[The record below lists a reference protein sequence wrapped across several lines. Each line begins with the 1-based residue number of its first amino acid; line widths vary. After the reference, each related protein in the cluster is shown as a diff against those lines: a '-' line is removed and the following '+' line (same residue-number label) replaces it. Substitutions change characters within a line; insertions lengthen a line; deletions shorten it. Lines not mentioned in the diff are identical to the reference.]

1 MTNKDPGVEYDN
13 SPNVFPFML
22 EQYTKR
28 LYTAMPGQIVSYDA
42 DKRRATVRGSLQV
55 VMHDGEL
62 VERPVII
69 NVPVVFQQ
77 SLGFLQAF
85 PLVEGD
91 SVLLVFSMR
100 GISRWKMMHAE
111 SAPGVDGLM
120 SERDAVAIPG
130 FGPHFDHLPMGGWP
144 PVEIIS
150 EDNNYL
156 RLRVKDPTDTT
167 DEVAWRTLEF
177 SPDHIQALFDL
188 DAARRLIEMTA
199 DHVRLD
205 FSEMADIRRIESTA
219 DHILLDFG
227 EAC

>member
-28 LYTAMPGQIVSYDA
+28 LYTAMPGEIVSYDA

-55 VMHDGEL
+55 VMYDGGTQ

-100 GISRWKMMHAE
+100 GHF
-111 SAPGVDGLM
+111 
-120 SERDAVAIPG
+120 AV
-130 FGPHFDHLPMGGWP
+130 
-144 PVEIIS
+144 
-150 EDNNYL
+150 EDECTP
-156 RLRVKDPTDTT
+156 K
-167 DEVAWRTLEF
+167 
-177 SPDHIQALFDL
+177 
-188 DAARRLIEMTA
+188 ARRAWT
-199 DHVRLD
+199 
-205 FSEMADIRRIESTA
+205 
-219 DHILLDFG
+219 G
-227 EAC
+227 